1 MKVANQ
7 IHSKCIKI
15 VFSYYGLAS
24 KSSKST
30 KPTENNNENT
40 EPNQSANNTMP
51 TVDTNS

>member
-24 KSSKST
+24 KSKPSKQ
-30 KPTENNNENT
+30 TENNNENT
-40 EPNQSANNTMP
+40 EQNQSANNSMP